1 MITMH
6 LTPAQSSLL
15 IEAMRKR
22 IDRSNQKLKHW
33 RANPENAP
41 PGCEITEA
49 QRQGMLR
56 VLIETLEKTNDQN
69 QQF

>member
-1 MITMH
+1 MTTLH
-6 LTPAQSSLL
+6 LTPAQASLL
-15 IEAMRKR
+15 IEAMLKR

-33 RANPENAP
+33 RAHPENAP

-56 VLIETLEKTNDQN
+56 VLIETLENAN
-69 QQF
+69 ENS

>member
-1 MITMH
+1 MITLH

-15 IEAMRKR
+15 IEAMLKR
-22 IDRSNQKLKHW
+22 IDRSNQKLKYW
-33 RANPENAP
+33 RAHPENAP

-56 VLIETLEKTNDQN
+56 VLIETLEKTNEDRP
-69 QQF
+69 